1 MNEVLWRTCVTR
13 FGEIWPLWLNF
24 KSIWHFLKL
33 NVLFGQILNIL
44 KILNGF
50 GQIVI
55 AVNGQILN
63 K

>member
-1 MNEVLWRTCVTR
+1 MTR